1 VRIYPRLQSLIA
13 SAMVLHGTIDSLID
27 FFSFTAWIFY
37 GGAMLALIMDAY
49 GPAPAFLFSW
59 VSTLVLKPSQM
70 AIICLSFAQYAVEAF
85 VTECDPPRGVVK
97 MVALV
102 AIGKINILGIT
113 TIFV

>member
-1 VRIYPRLQSLIA
+1 
-13 SAMVLHGTIDSLID
+13 
-27 FFSFTAWIFY
+27 
-37 GGAMLALIMDAY
+37 
-49 GPAPAFLFSW
+49 
-59 VSTLVLKPSQM
+59 M

-113 TIFV
+113 TIFVKVLIPVYVIFPNILKNGFSPPQ